1 MRFAWPLAITE
12 WSVIYTQSWFTTPKL
27 RWILSMAT
35 LSSFNPF
42 LRHLLSLSLSLLSFH
57 FPPSLPL
64 SLSPSLSLSV
74 SPCLSVSFCFCYI
87 VDEDKDR
94 ERLHVSSRNTTVST
108 FNYTCMDTV
117 PHKSPRCIREKKE
130 LRIFSKSSLDFSQ

>member
-1 MRFAWPLAITE
+1 MAASNYRVVCNLHAIMVYNAEAPLD
-12 WSVIYTQSWFTTPKL
+12 SLYGHPVQFQPL
-27 RWILSMAT
+27 PP
-35 LSSFNPF
+35 SSP
-42 LRHLLSLSLSLLSFH
+42 LSLSLSSLFPFPSL
-57 FPPSLPL
+57 PPSLFL
-64 SLSPSLSLSV
+64 SLSLSV